1 MSEKKPHVDVFNL
14 TDFEV
19 SILIIERDTSQ
30 FKVSKIDELLNRY
43 GRAKGFVDAERESPS
58 SKGGFVKEI
67 TFNVLTF
74 DNQKGDRLGDYQ
86 VAFKAKNLPD
96 KFSPAYG
103 ILRQNNATIKNRYNG
118 SDYAYSYWL
127 YGEGKIYRQKR
138 KQA

>member
-1 MSEKKPHVDVFNL
+1 MSKEVDVSKL
-14 TDFEV
+14 SDFEI
-19 SILIIERDTSQ
+19 SILVIERDTAQ
-30 FKVSKIDELLNRY
+30 FKVGKIDELLNRY

-103 ILRQNNATIKNRYNG
+103 ILRQNNATIKNRYHG
-118 SDYAYSYWL
+118 PDYAHSYWL
-127 YGEGKIYRQKR
+127 YSEGRIYRQKI
-138 KQA
+138 KKS